1 MLRHVNTHRCTCD
14 RFLTVIMG
22 LWSFAVCWYTCGRLP
37 MATAYSFLL
46 MAGTIP
52 VDVSMALVSL
62 HVFWSFLNGTGILV
76 CLSVVVS

>member
-1 MLRHVNTHRCTCD
+1 
-14 RFLTVIMG
+14 MG

-62 HVFWSFLNGTGILV
+62 YVCGRFLMVLVSLYASVWSFLNGIGILV

>member
-1 MLRHVNTHRCTCD
+1 MVM
-14 RFLTVIMG
+14 VG
-22 LWSFAVCWYTCGRLP
+22 LWSFAVCWYNCDHLP

-62 HVFWSFLNGTGILV
+62 YVCGHFLVVLV
-76 CLSVVVS
+76 SSYASM